1 MILKTQKFRN
11 STMIHREGDC
21 PHLPLWIRP
30 RCVPS
35 SSNKIQRNVKESAA
49 NSKKKTHP
57 RTSNSKF
64 PEAFSRRNGV
74 SRKTASRLSRKSIDE
89 TYFAL

>member
-49 NSKKKTHP
+49 NSKKKPTPELQIRNFP
-57 RTSNSKF
+57 RRSRGAM
-64 PEAFSRRNGV
+64 AFREKRQVG
-74 SRKTASRLSRKSIDE
+74 
-89 TYFAL
+89 